1 MRHAYVAWMNE
12 NVAAAA
18 TTKRPRAPGH
28 ARPANAGAIPHGHGS
43 WARARLSA
51 QRDEDTPAA
60 LTDPQE
66 VRHEHALA
74 VARRERA
81 RDG

>member
-1 MRHAYVAWMNE
+1 MRHTNVAWLNE

-18 TTKRPRAPGH
+18 TTKRPRGH
-28 ARPANAGAIPHGHGS
+28 ARYANAGVVPHGHGS

-51 QRDEDTPAA
+51 QRDEDAPAA